1 MSLRGT
7 RAADAPGRYL
17 DSVTRPGWGLPGG
30 KTRSM
35 VGVDARAEVQSGA
48 PRLAIIRWAALVT
61 GAVLAANAL
70 TQAIRGLMT
79 VRSGMPIDF
88 VAFADASRLLVEGSR
103 CLYCSAPQ
111 HAVESAYLG
120 VARPAFVAF
129 LNPPIVAVVLV
140 PLAELPRTVG
150 LGLFLVLSTLAMGAG
165 GWLLVARLRCP
176 VRPTVLAVLSLPAA
190 ITLYK
195 GQWDGL
201 LLLALVA
208 ALVLLERR
216 PVLAGLLLS
225 ALAIKVQAVW
235 LVPVVLVALGRWR
248 VLAGMAV
255 GAAVL
260 IGSDIAMLG
269 PHWLDWPHAMFQTT
283 SDQATW
289 NIGLASI
296 PAYLGGNGAGLLASA
311 VLGIAAVP
319 AIFGLRGRLRS
330 DPSLAVAAAVCISL
344 LLGPHTLPYDLL
356 LVAPALALA
365 GRRLP
370 LASAAAALLLSVA
383 YLVGALPSAL
393 FNLDA
398 YVPALALTAAV
409 VLVVVVRRPWGPNA
423 GLVPSS

>member
-17 DSVTRPGWGLPGG
+17 DSVTRPGWGLAGG

-35 VGVDARAEVQSGA
+35 VGVDARAEVRPGA

-120 VARPAFVAF
+120 VPRPAFVAF

-150 LGLFLVLSTLAMGAG
+150 LGLFLVLSTLALGAA
-165 GWLLVARLRCP
+165 GWLLVARLGCP
-176 VRPTVLAVLSLPAA
+176 VWPTVLAVLSLPAA

-311 VLGIAAVP
+311 ALGIAAVP

-409 VLVVVVRRPWGPNA
+409 VLVVIVRRPWGPSA

>member
-17 DSVTRPGWGLPGG
+17 DSVTRPGWGLAGG

-35 VGVDARAEVQSGA
+35 VGVDARAEVRPGA

-120 VARPAFVAF
+120 VPRPAFVAF

-150 LGLFLVLSTLAMGAG
+150 LGLFLVLSTLALGAA
-165 GWLLVARLRCP
+165 GWLLVARLGCP
-176 VRPTVLAVLSLPAA
+176 VWPTVLAVLSLPAA

-260 IGSDIAMLG
+260 IGSDLAMLG

-311 VLGIAAVP
+311 ALGIAAVP

-409 VLVVVVRRPWGPNA
+409 VLVVIVRRPWGPSA